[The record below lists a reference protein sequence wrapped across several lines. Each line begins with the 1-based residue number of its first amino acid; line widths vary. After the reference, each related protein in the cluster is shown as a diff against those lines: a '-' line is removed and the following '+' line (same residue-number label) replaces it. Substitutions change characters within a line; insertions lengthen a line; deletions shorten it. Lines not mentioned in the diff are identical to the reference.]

1 MEEKINNNAIIHIVI
16 CNTKYE
22 DGTNE
27 DTLMR
32 IYSTADKAIKAK
44 EYEEER
50 AKEKGFGDCK
60 SFRVESWMVW

>member
-1 MEEKINNNAIIHIVI
+1 MNSNSTVHIVI
-16 CNTKYE
+16 GNTKYD
-22 DGTNE
+22 DGTSK

-50 AKEKGFGDCK
+50 AKENGFDDRK